1 MDTELAGGI
10 TPSSSFGAAP
20 ESVWLEK
27 AKKHYAHGD
36 YGLAERFYRQ
46 AIEER
51 HNNAEAWLGL
61 AASYDRLKRFDL
73 ADRAYDALIKLVG
86 YTPTVLNN
94 LAYHQML
101 RGDLRGGAA
110 KPRSGGKGRSRQSV
124 CEKQYEPACRVG
136 GEGRQAGL
144 SGTPKRCDKEQP
156 GDSFKRG
163 QRWLARRRA
172 PPLRSAGHK
181 DKARLAPSG

>member
-1 MDTELAGGI
+1 MMNAMIKLAAMAMLCAGLGGCQFFTADAEVDTALAGDI
-10 TPSSSFGAAP
+10 SSASSFGSAP
-20 ESVWLEK
+20 ESVWLAK
-27 AKKHYAHGD
+27 AKENYAQGN

-73 ADRAYDALIKLVG
+73 ADRAYDALVKLVG

-101 RGDLRGGAA
+101 RGDLVA
-110 KPRSGGKGRSRQSV
+110 
-124 CEKQYEPACRVG
+124 
-136 GEGRQAGL
+136 
-144 SGTPKRCDKEQP
+144 
-156 GDSFKRG
+156 
-163 QRWLARRRA
+163 ARRSLEA
-172 PPLRSAGHK
+172 DAQADPSNPYVKNNMDLLADWEAKAGK
-181 DKARLAPSG
+181 PS

>member
-1 MDTELAGGI
+1 MRGLYLRAMAVAVTVLALAGCQSFAEDEGGPEQEVAGPKI
-10 TPSSSFGAAP
+10 TDLLLFGSGP
-20 ESVWLEK
+20 EQVWLQK
-27 AKKHYAHGD
+27 GKDHYRNGD

-73 ADRAYDALIKLVG
+73 ADRAYEQLIKITG

-101 RGDLRGGAA
+101 KGDFASA
-110 KPRSGGKGRSRQSV
+110 RQSLTAASSQAPDNPYIRNNIQLLDAW
-124 CEKQYEPACRVG
+124 EAKGAH
-136 GEGRQAGL
+136 RQG
-144 SGTPKRCDKEQP
+144 
-156 GDSFKRG
+156 
-163 QRWLARRRA
+163 
-172 PPLRSAGHK
+172 
-181 DKARLAPSG
+181 

>member
-1 MDTELAGGI
+1 MLKLAAVATLCMFMGGCQIFTDEAEVDTELAGDI
-10 TPSSSFGAAP
+10 SSASSFGSAP

-27 AKKHYAHGD
+27 AKKNYAEGN

-101 RGDLRGGAA
+101 RGDLVA
-110 KPRSGGKGRSRQSV
+110 
-124 CEKQYEPACRVG
+124 
-136 GEGRQAGL
+136 
-144 SGTPKRCDKEQP
+144 
-156 GDSFKRG
+156 
-163 QRWLARRRA
+163 ARRSLEA
-172 PPLRSAGHK
+172 AAQADPGNPYVKNNLNL
-181 DKARLAPSG
+181 LAEWEAKSGKPG

>member
-1 MDTELAGGI
+1 MKTTLLKLATVAMLCLAMGGCKVFEGDAEVDTELAGGI
-10 TPSSSFGAAP
+10 TPSSSFGSAP

-27 AKKHYAHGD
+27 AKKNYAEGN

-51 HNNAEAWLGL
+51 ANNAEAWLGL

-73 ADRAYDALIKLVG
+73 ADRAYDSLIKLVG

-101 RGDLRGGAA
+101 RGDLVAA
-110 KPRSGGKGRSRQSV
+110 RRSLEAAAEADPGNPYVKNNM
-124 CEKQYEPACRVG
+124 ELLAEWEAKA
-136 GEGRQAGL
+136 GRQG
-144 SGTPKRCDKEQP
+144 
-156 GDSFKRG
+156 
-163 QRWLARRRA
+163 
-172 PPLRSAGHK
+172 
-181 DKARLAPSG
+181 

>member
-1 MDTELAGGI
+1 VRFSNNALGDVMKETMLKLAVAATLCILMGGCTLFGTEAEVDTELGGDI
-10 TPSSSFGAAP
+10 TRSSSFGSAP

-27 AKKHYAHGD
+27 AKKNYAEGN

-51 HNNAEAWLGL
+51 RNNAEAWLGL

-73 ADRAYDALIKLVG
+73 ADRAYDSLIKLVG

-101 RGDLRGGAA
+101 RGELAA
-110 KPRSGGKGRSRQSV
+110 
-124 CEKQYEPACRVG
+124 
-136 GEGRQAGL
+136 
-144 SGTPKRCDKEQP
+144 
-156 GDSFKRG
+156 
-163 QRWLARRRA
+163 ARRSLEA
-172 PPLRSAGHK
+172 AAQADPGNPYVKNNMELLADWEAKAGK
-181 DKARLAPSG
+181 PG

>member
-1 MDTELAGGI
+1 MINTIMKLAAVAVLCILAGGCKLLTEDAEVDTELAGGI

-27 AKKHYAHGD
+27 AKKHYADGD

-73 ADRAYDALIKLVG
+73 ADRSYDALIKLVG

-101 RGDLRGGAA
+101 RGDLAA
-110 KPRSGGKGRSRQSV
+110 
-124 CEKQYEPACRVG
+124 
-136 GEGRQAGL
+136 
-144 SGTPKRCDKEQP
+144 
-156 GDSFKRG
+156 
-163 QRWLARRRA
+163 ARRTLEA
-172 PPLRSAGHK
+172 AEKADPGNPYVKNNMNLLAEWEAKAGK
-181 DKARLAPSG
+181 PS

>member
-1 MDTELAGGI
+1 MKTTPLKLAAVAMLCLAMGGCKIFEGDAEVDTELAGGI
-10 TPSSSFGAAP
+10 GSASSFGSAP

-27 AKKHYAHGD
+27 AKKNYAEGN

-51 HNNAEAWLGL
+51 ANNAEAWLGL

-73 ADRAYDALIKLVG
+73 ADRAYDSLIKLVG

-101 RGDLRGGAA
+101 RGDLVAA
-110 KPRSGGKGRSRQSV
+110 RRSLEAAAQADPGNPYVKNNMELLAEWEAKAGRSG
-124 CEKQYEPACRVG
+124 
-136 GEGRQAGL
+136 
-144 SGTPKRCDKEQP
+144 
-156 GDSFKRG
+156 
-163 QRWLARRRA
+163 
-172 PPLRSAGHK
+172 
-181 DKARLAPSG
+181 